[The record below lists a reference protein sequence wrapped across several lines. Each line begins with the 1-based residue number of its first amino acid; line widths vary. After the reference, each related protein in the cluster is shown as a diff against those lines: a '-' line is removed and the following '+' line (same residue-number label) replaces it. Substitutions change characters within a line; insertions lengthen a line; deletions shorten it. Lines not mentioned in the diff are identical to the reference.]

1 MRNEQQVRL
10 VPVGLQDAGEICD
23 AERFLDS
30 VVLDEEYLHIR
41 SWENARQNFSKNN
54 TPISTFFENY
64 VAAGVH
70 GVSNLA

>member
-1 MRNEQQVRL
+1 MKSTFISA
-10 VPVGLQDAGEICD
+10 PG
-23 AERFLDS
+23 
-30 VVLDEEYLHIR
+30 
-41 SWENARQNFSKNN
+41 ENARQNFSKNN